1 MGGAPQKTHGF
12 DLLTLALVVSPSST
26 PEQKQEET
34 LTGSGAPHAPLLLTE
49 PPVNVKLQF
58 LTELVLTAPSG
69 LFSLAEPIAM
79 TSLAHQLK
87 RLALPQSDAALLTR
101 KDIASLLFDPKDA
114 ASMDRSTFYAL
125 GCTGLEELLGIE
137 PAFQEFQD
145 TLFSRA
151 SLTLERSVQSKEVN
165 EKLDAGISLFLV
177 RLSPYFL
184 LKPAHK
190 CIEWLVHRFHVQL
203 YNVDSLLA
211 CALPYHDTNVFVRV
225 LQLLR
230 IKDPTNRWN
239 WLHCLQKPG
248 VPLSRGALIAHCY
261 SDLSFMDFV
270 CTMVTKSVQ
279 AYSGHSGSCSQLRVI
294 FSFYASTIVPALD
307 AVDKVSDTIISKL
320 LPFVQQGFKSPLSD
334 YKAATYMIVCQLA
347 VKVVMEAS
355 LVNSLA
361 THISKS
367 LVKEPVLAQEG
378 LGCLIVLLQNQRGGA
393 CGARAFSQLCSMPE
407 LVSTLQVIAAAHDVT
422 PLLRHLLPHLI
433 CQVFAGSSGENRDL
447 GSRDVPTE
455 PDELAVL
462 ESVLKAVPLPTG
474 LDQTVARLLLDE
486 YLSQTEFSAENL
498 STLDQRLLPL
508 VRLFESR
515 YCGALDGVLAGH
527 VTDLRSPEQKH
538 LFHQFLSLS
547 LSSGKYQILGDSDTS
562 LLLSLKHPQP
572 SVRVSAVNH
581 LMSLV
586 TSGQSLD
593 EVFLK
598 DAVMDRVKDDV
609 PEVVAA
615 ALGMVEVMF
624 DRFDPEDVASCLLSL
639 LLRVDLSVAEH
650 WLPVMTQAVC
660 LLSDPRL
667 GKGDAEQQQRTGWR
681 LLPFL
686 VIGGV
691 RPDSAQRRLAACV
704 ARSPVLAQHPLTFN
718 WAEEMD
724 ELTKRHSEHGFVG
737 LANERLASTLTRN
750 LANMEHFSRRDAV
763 EKLLVLVEE
772 QRSSG
777 PRTRTSFLVLTRTLL
792 LGLGGL
798 SETQHL
804 LYAQRL
810 FALLERPLL
819 EVVAGDDHVQ
829 EVERPVS
836 FCDTLTVYLSR
847 CERRAG
853 ERLDAEFGFVLFALL
868 GDFVSS
874 LRCHDASFKGE
885 MWWNPEKMD
894 TNTCCYLGLV
904 CRLFSVAIS
913 GAGDGPAASSFRE
926 LMKLLVQVHLGE
938 PVTLFRFLCMLWGYG
953 SNHGDQLDVKVGAVL
968 QTRALYMG
976 QAVLSVQP
984 AATLQ
989 ELASTNSPEKLLKTS
1004 EEIVADSAYLS
1015 SALSVLHED
1024 SSSREVKASMQQL
1037 LRSVQTP
1044 CCPSYSA
1051 AVLLRALSLVNGQS
1065 VLTALLPVLDRLLEQ
1080 SGPDTPALL
1089 RSEAQ
1094 LVQLVLGK
1102 FNDASA
1108 PLLAEDQNCLH
1119 LFVRALKTSTQTH
1132 PDVRCSQI
1140 IALEQ
1145 MTRSFFSAV
1154 GDEQVQ
1160 QQLLTVMFD
1169 VLLESRSPLASSS
1182 VSSVFKGMAV
1192 DAQLVANELSPP
1204 QRPRVSVTVQQT
1216 RRSKTTQ
1223 RKPAEGEPCPEGG
1236 AVPWQR
1242 VTLILELL
1250 QHKKKLKRAQALVPV
1265 LFSLLSRS
1273 LEPCAG
1279 EHANMEYTKQLLLS
1293 CLLNVCNRLTAE
1305 GGAKGSDVLDE
1316 EKFSVELVV
1325 QVIRAS
1331 DTPQTH
1337 HHALL
1342 LLGAVA
1348 SIFPDKVL
1356 HNIMP
1361 IFTFMGANI
1370 LRLDDAYSFRV
1381 IDKTVQMVIPALL
1394 QVRRHCDLLIL
1405 LRRRLL
1411 LTPPLPST
1419 QAHQLPDGESSACVL
1434 AVVTRI
1440 MHVFAD
1446 ALPHVPDHR
1455 RLPVLTQLVTTLGP
1469 ARFLWVLMLLLFKL
1483 HAEQTA
1489 SSVSDKEACV
1499 DVDFWISV
1507 CCQFDVSDQLVSL
1520 VHILNFLQQL
1530 PHDKLSAPV
1539 KRSSRTKQQ
1548 QEEDEEE
1555 LIFSVETHSSK
1566 ELRHFKFLCVS
1577 FMAQLLG
1584 SAHFISKVADGGGDD
1599 DDESL
1604 QRLQQRLLE
1613 ENLRYI
1619 HSVARCVEENADK
1632 PTAKFWRVLL
1642 NKSYDVLDKV
1652 NALLPTD
1659 TFITVMRGLMGNQLA
1674 SVRRKAMEL
1683 LNNKLQHRT
1692 QWEEPQVT
1700 MFLQL
1705 TGDLLSIVG
1714 KGHMVMQEEEADH
1727 AINRQTALYSLKL
1740 LCRTFGSDHQEAFIP
1755 VLQQTVEIVASAE
1768 EEKNVTG
1775 SALLCVAEVVSTLKA
1790 LAIPQLPRLMPAVLL
1805 TLTDRKELLTNEI
1818 YLLSAVTAL
1827 QRVTETLPH
1836 FISPYLQDVTLQ
1848 GDLEKTSQVEGCVID
1863 CLIAMVMKLSEV
1875 TFRPL
1880 FFKLFDWS
1888 KSDSN
1893 ERLLTFYR
1901 LCDSVAERLKGLFV
1915 LFAGNLVKPISDLL
1929 RRTNSCR
1936 TDEPLFGGCGG
1947 EEKIALLLHCVL
1959 DCLQKIFLYDTQR
1972 FLSRERADALMS
1984 PLVDQLENTWGAEP
1998 LYQQTV
2004 TQHLVPCVAQ
2014 FSVAL
2019 NDDAQWKTLN
2029 YQILMKTRHSDAKC
2043 FACLSA
2049 GCAVKDYGNLE
2060 LEEPVDDEPVGR
2072 AKHVRAVGG
2081 ANQRLSEAVQRVK
2094 RDGHTCVMLGGDH
2107 SLAIGSIHGH
2117 AAAVGELSV
2126 VWVDAHADINTPLSS
2141 PTGNLH
2147 GQSMSFLLHEL
2158 QAKVPVLP
2166 NFSWIKPCVR
2176 ARDLVYIGLR
2186 DVDPEEHHILKL
2198 LGVKVFS
2205 MSQVDQLGVA
2215 RVMEETCD
2223 FLSDKVKKPIHLS
2236 YDIDAIDPSV
2246 APATGTSV
2254 VGGLTYREGVYIT
2267 EHLCQ
2272 TGLLSAVDLVE
2283 VNPLRGRTERDVRS
2297 TVHTAVDLLLGC
2309 FGRRRQGSHP
2319 PDYRLPEP

>member
-1 MGGAPQKTHGF
+1 
-12 DLLTLALVVSPSST
+12 
-26 PEQKQEET
+26 
-34 LTGSGAPHAPLLLTE
+34 
-49 PPVNVKLQF
+49 
-58 LTELVLTAPSG
+58 
-69 LFSLAEPIAM
+69 M

-486 YLSQTEFSAENL
+486 YLSQTELSAENL

-586 TSGQSLD
+586 TSGQVRPISSSL
-593 EVFLK
+593 
-598 DAVMDRVKDDV
+598 MDRVKDDV

-615 ALGMVEVMF
+615 ALGMVEVSET
-624 DRFDPEDVASCLLSL
+624 PNKS
-639 LLRVDLSVAEH
+639 
-650 WLPVMTQAVC
+650 LPVMTQAVC

-691 RPDSAQRRLAACV
+691 RPDSAQRRLAMKCSV
-704 ARSPVLAQHPLTFN
+704 SCHMTTKRDLCSVHT
-718 WAEEMD
+718 EMD

-750 LANMEHFSRRDAV
+750 L
-763 EKLLVLVEE
+763 KLLVLVEE

-829 EVERPVS
+829 VRGHNVVVVS
-836 FCDTLTVYLSR
+836 
-847 CERRAG
+847 A
-853 ERLDAEFGFVLFALL
+853 
-868 GDFVSS
+868 
-874 LRCHDASFKGE
+874 GE

-989 ELASTNSPEKLLKTS
+989 ELASTNSPVVPSLLCCLTSPVREVRRAALAALQSLSGANASPFQPITEKLLKTS

-1223 RKPAEGEPCPEGG
+1223 SCYVVRKPAEGEPCPEGG

-1305 GGAKGSDVLDE
+1305 DVLDE

-1394 QVRRHCDLLIL
+1394 Q
-1405 LRRRLL
+1405 
-1411 LTPPLPST
+1411 
-1419 QAHQLPDGESSACVL
+1419 AHQLPDGESSACVL

-1489 SSVSDKEACV
+1489 SSEACV

-1530 PHDKLSAPV
+1530 PHDKLS
-1539 KRSSRTKQQ
+1539 
-1548 QEEDEEE
+1548 DEEE

-1584 SAHFISKVADGGGDD
+1584 SAHFISKVTHTYTRVHK
-1599 DDESL
+1599 L
-1604 QRLQQRLLE
+1604 LLE

-1848 GDLEKTSQVEGCVID
+1848 VSNTHFLFHIIYIHLPATSLAQLALRLAALRSSLATQLPPRVLLPTISKCYSNMVAQLVALMSILKEHITHMEKDQLSSHQSELSTFFLCSLDYRSKHCQGDLEKTSQVEGCVID

-2029 YQILMKTRHSDAKC
+2029 YQILMKTRHSDAKVR
-2043 FACLSA
+2043 FSSLLML
-2049 GCAVKDYGNLE
+2049 LE
-2060 LEEPVDDEPVGR
+2060 LASKLKENYVVLLPETIPF
-2072 AKHVRAVGG
+2072 
-2081 ANQRLSEAVQRVK
+2081 
-2094 RDGHTCVMLGGDH
+2094 
-2107 SLAIGSIHGH
+2107 LAELME
-2117 AAAVGELSV
+2117 GELGSSLKSNFYN
-2126 VWVDAHADINTPLSS
+2126 AHFGSRWFQVSS
-2141 PTGNLH
+2141 
-2147 GQSMSFLLHEL
+2147 
-2158 QAKVPVLP
+2158 
-2166 NFSWIKPCVR
+2166 
-2176 ARDLVYIGLR
+2176 
-2186 DVDPEEHHILKL
+2186 
-2198 LGVKVFS
+2198 
-2205 MSQVDQLGVA
+2205 
-2215 RVMEETCD
+2215 
-2223 FLSDKVKKPIHLS
+2223 
-2236 YDIDAIDPSV
+2236 
-2246 APATGTSV
+2246 
-2254 VGGLTYREGVYIT
+2254 
-2267 EHLCQ
+2267 
-2272 TGLLSAVDLVE
+2272 
-2283 VNPLRGRTERDVRS
+2283 
-2297 TVHTAVDLLLGC
+2297 
-2309 FGRRRQGSHP
+2309 
-2319 PDYRLPEP
+2319 